1 MLCVVCGTVCIVWYC
16 VYCVVLCGTLY
27 TCGTAC
33 SGCTLYTVYTVYTAV
48 HCVLPAFTNT
58 HLLFICQLYPTLPTN
73 THFLTYLR
81 SPSFSS
87 VLLHSPQ
94 HSPPSFSPIVSR
106 FQWQLLFTGGHE
118 VQCYDI
124 EWDKVLVTMQK
135 GWDAQ
140 EVLDF
145 LLKQDVVVEVSE
157 SKRSKRS
164 KRSKECL
171 CIKNYHCVLCCAV
184 CVCVCVCCVLCAVC
198 GQEPMCESVK
208 TL

>member
-1 MLCVVCGTVCIVWYC
+1 MWYC
-16 VYCVVLCGTLY
+16 VYCVLCVLCGTVWCIRLW
-27 TCGTAC
+27 
-33 SGCTLYTVYTVYTAV
+33 
-48 HCVLPAFTNT
+48 
-58 HLLFICQLYPTLPTN
+58 LYPLTHTSSPT
-73 THFLTYLR
+73 F
-81 SPSFSS
+81 
-87 VLLHSPQ
+87 VLLHSPHSPQHSPQ
-94 HSPPSFSPIVSR
+94 HSPPSPPSFSL
-106 FQWQLLFTGGHE
+106 QWQLLFTGGHE

-164 KRSKECL
+164 KECL

-184 CVCVCVCCVLCAVC
+184 CVCVCVYAVC
-198 GQEPMCESVK
+198 CALCVGKNPCVN
-208 TL
+208 L